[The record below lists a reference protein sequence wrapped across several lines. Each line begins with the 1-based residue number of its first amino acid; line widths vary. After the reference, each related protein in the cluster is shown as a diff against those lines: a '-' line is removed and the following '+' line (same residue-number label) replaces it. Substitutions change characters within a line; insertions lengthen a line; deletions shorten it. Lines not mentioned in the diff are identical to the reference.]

1 MCPINQKLECLIYY
15 LFFFL
20 HSKGDKMTSKKSILL
35 FCKTAGNSFAKM
47 CVCCLCINFLKKRRN
62 FFFFYVTILHFSVK
76 LEHTRKVY
84 YKFRKDCW
92 VEIERRTT

>member
-1 MCPINQKLECLIYY
+1 M
-15 LFFFL
+15 
-20 HSKGDKMTSKKSILL
+20 
-35 FCKTAGNSFAKM
+35 
-47 CVCCLCINFLKKRRN
+47 
-62 FFFFYVTILHFSVK
+62 FFYVTILHFSVK